1 MNSKIEI
8 HGPQRQ
14 HFEKKFYYWE
24 VRREKEEGRA
34 QKMEY
39 NKLIA
44 WGRNW
49 GELRPGGGTSWS
61 VWLTQSEGVL
71 APFSLDEVLL
81 ILAPRRRSY

>member
-1 MNSKIEI
+1 
-8 HGPQRQ
+8 
-14 HFEKKFYYWE
+14 
-24 VRREKEEGRA
+24 
-34 QKMEY
+34 MEY

-71 APFSLDEVLL
+71 APFSLDEVLPGGGL
-81 ILAPRRRSY
+81 IRRRDNKDQETELV